1 MLSFK
6 TFLTETETLKLGSFI
21 NDQGQHDVGTIVNLL
36 KKNKVP
42 VRNVPISRLLRK
54 NSDTETREGNFGKM
68 LSNPTPA
75 FIKRTNKANTRYP
88 ILLDT
93 KGWVIDGTHRLAKL
107 AMKNARHA
115 RVQVVPRSILKQ
127 ARIDT

>member
-54 NSDTETREGNFGKM
+54 NSDIGDMDCIGDITVTGIYQ
-68 LSNPTPA
+68 SN
-75 FIKRTNKANTRYP
+75 Y
-88 ILLDT
+88 
-93 KGWVIDGTHRLAKL
+93 
-107 AMKNARHA
+107 
-115 RVQVVPRSILKQ
+115 
-127 ARIDT
+127 